1 MSRKNKGET
10 SVSAQPRARQQTTER
25 LTMQQRIDAFFAQ
38 SGGPHNPQIKRVLED
53 HLLYGKDHGVK
64 GHKETVVDA
73 LMQTVAADPF
83 LLFMFQQWN
92 NHRISATV
100 SQRPSHASV
109 HSDPEQ
115 LADQLSALQAEVAEL
130 QRLVQSLV
138 AASSSALYP
147 GVSERQEVQGR

>member
-1 MSRKNKGET
+1 MSRKNQAET
-10 SVSAQPRARQQTTER
+10 PVSERTPARQETAER

-73 LMQTVAADPF
+73 LMQTVAGDPF

-92 NHRISATV
+92 NHRTSALV
-100 SQRPSHASV
+100 SQRSSNSSV
-109 HSDPEQ
+109 HSDSEQ
-115 LADQLSALQAEVAEL
+115 LKEQLSALQAEVSEL
-130 QRLVQSLV
+130 RRLVQSLV
-138 AASSSALYP
+138 ESSSSALYP
-147 GVSERQEVQGR
+147 AMTERHDL